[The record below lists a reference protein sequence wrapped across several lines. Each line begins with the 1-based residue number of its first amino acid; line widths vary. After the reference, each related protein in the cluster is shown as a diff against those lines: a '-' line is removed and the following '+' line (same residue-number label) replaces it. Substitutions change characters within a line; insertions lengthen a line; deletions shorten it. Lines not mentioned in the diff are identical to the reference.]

1 MDTRT
6 IINNILIDFDYIDN
20 DELTEKQ
27 QGIVDRAYNLLDDLA
42 WELQEEEAVEFM
54 RQFKEEEK

>member
-1 MDTRT
+1 MENSD

-27 QGIVDRAYNLLDDLA
+27 KGIVDRAYNLLDDLA

-54 RQFKEEEK
+54 KQFKEEL